1 MKKLLSLVAVAAAI
15 AFAVIGGSVGAW
27 AERRVALVVGNSNY
41 KSPGISLP
49 NPRNDAEDV
58 SAVLK
63 TLGFEVKTTVDAS
76 KRDMDLA
83 LADFARRATDAD
95 AALFFY
101 AGHAMQFQGRNY
113 LMPTDAEL
121 EDEIS
126 VRYQMVG
133 LQDVTAALDRANGV
147 KIMILDACR
156 NNPLANRLQGAL
168 RGLSS
173 PTRGLARI
181 DKTQGMVVAYATA
194 ADEVAQDGQGRN
206 SPFTAALLKRLQEP
220 GLEIEMMFRR
230 VAADVNAQT
239 GGRQRPETTI
249 SLLSEYYLNQN
260 DRIVFE
266 RMNKDDRTALRDFI
280 ARYPSSPLVNNA
292 LHQLDVL
299 ERIAR
304 EREEER
310 RKADEE
316 ARRKAAEAAAAEA
329 RRRAEE
335 AAAAEA
341 RRKADEAEAERKA
354 AEAAE
359 AKRKADEAAAAE
371 ARRKADEAEAERKA
385 AEAAEA
391 KRKADEAAAAEARR
405 KADEAEARRKAAEA
419 AEAKRKADEAAAA
432 EAKRRADEAEARR
445 KAAEA
450 AEAKRKAD
458 EAAAAE
464 ARRTADEAEA
474 RRKAAEAAEAKRKA
488 DEAAAA
494 EAKRRADEAAAAEA
508 RRRADEVAEAK
519 RKADEADAKRKAD
532 ERVANLEQKPDVPP
546 ASAPAP
552 VTTAPGLAEPP
563 AAKANRPEQIR
574 EVQAEL
580 RRLGCFEGKPDGQ
593 LNEATRNAVEAW
605 WKHTAR
611 KTVVEINITDEF
623 IKELKQQRREICPP
637 ERKPAPPVAS
647 RPPRTKDAAATSR
660 PAEPV
665 PSATAPKPPAV
676 VAGPSRPAAPATAP
690 RSPNATGIGF

>member
-371 ARRKADEAEAERKA
+371 ARRKADEAEA
-385 AEAAEA
+385 
-391 KRKADEAAAAEARR
+391 
-405 KADEAEARRKAAEA
+405 
-419 AEAKRKADEAAAA
+419 
-432 EAKRRADEAEARR
+432 RR